1 MMHSDVKT
9 SSTGA
14 GIINILLAVFVF
26 LIFLFVPLVHTVVN
40 GRVVESFTVA
50 ENINKDSGGFYVFLI
65 FLMSAVMLVIG
76 ILKITLSQV
85 FRHFVVSVVDFYY
98 SLGLFIGIFFMV
110 VAFGSQSG
118 GTSNWGYEMKQEIGM
133 GPVLLL
139 VCSLAYFVTALSHFC
154 SFYKW
159 YPLQTLFWGLQ
170 PVLNLLVTS
179 LLSLVAALLIPD
191 SAGDTVLKTV
201 GVIINWG
208 LFFVE
213 IWLVV
218 TYRKEWNSKLRA
230 RMAHNLANTE
240 TGLSTPAVLEA
251 QPRSPQE
258 QAAIDKAVERIE
270 GRTDKELKDILA
282 SPNDYSKSFVAAADI
297 VLRKRQGEMLQEA
310 ETSTGETSHT
320 EISDTASPVVKVSV
334 PEPSVDEVPK
344 VSAPAAN
351 VANDRPQAVV
361 PADKGAGE
369 VPVPS
374 KSHKKYYIIGGAS
387 VAVVLLVLFFCLK
400 GGETAEVVNV
410 PAISEALYK
419 GKIGKVKVQMHLM
432 HEGDSLYGTYFYE
445 RNKQDIQLTGKVDG
459 GRYIINEFV
468 NGKNTGTFDMEYDK
482 YNGEMA
488 LNGTWGNGKKKLK
501 VFLEEKAHRII
512 PSADPEHPFV
522 GEWCAERSDSGWEF
536 ATLGL
541 YNKDTYTGYGFLHI
555 KVSGNYDSFS
565 IDSVLQLKGNEA
577 VVQASKGYG
586 NAVYKFVLT
595 YNPADRSLGIKMED
609 GSSVWIP
616 LDDRSLEQQIAD
628 FEARNQVIEEP
639 EYDSPTV
646 VYEED
651 VPPPPP
657 TPTIEDVASAF
668 DEEQEKEAERARLQ
682 AELSAELA
690 RETAEEVINKIYD
703 KAEVMPEYP
712 GGQAALMRYLSQNV
726 KYPKVSQESGT
737 QGKVVLQFVVNTDG
751 SITDIHVIT
760 SVDPYLDAEALRVIR
775 AMPRWE
781 PGKVD
786 GKPAR
791 VKYTVPIKF
800 RLS

>member
-1 MMHSDVKT
+1 MVTPKEFRL
-9 SSTGA
+9 GA
-14 GIINILLAVFVF
+14 VSELIGMA
-26 LIFLFVPLVHTVVN
+26 LIF
-40 GRVVESFTVA
+40 
-50 ENINKDSGGFYVFLI
+50 IFYKWNLPFL
-65 FLMSAVMLVIG
+65 A
-76 ILKITLSQV
+76 
-85 FRHFVVSVVDFYY
+85 VSVVNAMGEAKTDYTGFREICLDSVKGNDWMGWVFPLVFILIILATVVKGFVSNKSTVVLFHSY
-98 SLGLFIGIFFMV
+98 STSLMLVFALFFTIVPFLMAPAEAYGMENSWAGAYLQKVSV
-110 VAFGSQSG
+110 VPCFWVFPFG
-118 GTSNWGYEMKQEIGM
+118 
-133 GPVLLL
+133 V
-139 VCSLAYFVTALSHFC
+139 YFAVTA
-154 SFYKW
+154 FYSYKR
-159 YPLQTLFWGLQ
+159 LFRCYDECPKQ
-170 PVLNLLVTS
+170 
-179 LLSLVAALLIPD
+179 VARYAWPFAKKAWLERNYGKKI
-191 SAGDTVLKTV
+191 
-201 GVIINWG
+201 
-208 LFFVE
+208 E
-213 IWLVV
+213 IS
-218 TYRKEWNSKLRA
+218 KEQC
-230 RMAHNLANTE
+230 
-240 TGLSTPAVLEA
+240 P
-251 QPRSPQE
+251 PQE
-258 QAAIDKAVERIE
+258 QAAIDKAIERLE
-270 GRTDKELKDILA
+270 GRTDEELKNIIA
-282 SPNDYSKSFVAAADI
+282 SPNDYSKSFLVAADI
-297 VLRKRQGEMLQEA
+297 VLRKRQGEMRQDTGA
-310 ETSTGETSHT
+310 ATVETVDT
-320 EISDTASPVVKVSV
+320 EISNAESSAVKVPSAESSV
-334 PEPSVDEVPK
+334 GEAPK

-400 GGETAEVVNV
+400 GGEVEKAVNV
-410 PAISEALYK
+410 PAINEALYK

-651 VPPPPP
+651 VPPPP

-726 KYPKVSQESGT
+726 KYPKVSRESGT
-737 QGKVVLQFVVNTDG
+737 QGKVVVQFVVNTDG
-751 SITDIHVIT
+751 SITDVEVIK
-760 SVDPYLDAEALRVIR
+760 SVDIYLDAEALRVIR

-781 PGKVD
+781 PGKVN